1 MSYAKSY
8 LTRTKKAGHTDVD
21 LDIFTVG
28 LSIKSLQSVGLFYAC
43 VCKLYFFQNNLK
55 ANPCWL
61 GYSYTFL
68 NDF

>member
-1 MSYAKSY
+1 MF
-8 LTRTKKAGHTDVD
+8 D
-21 LDIFTVG
+21 LDRFTVG